1 MPGTFSQILLHVV
14 FSTKRRTASIKP
26 VLQERLYDY
35 IGGVVRA
42 EKGTLYAIG
51 GMPDHIHLLLRWRT
65 DGTIADLMR
74 TVKSRSS
81 LWVHQTF
88 PAFATFAWQEG
99 YSVFSVSKSA
109 EANVKAYI
117 EKQAD
122 HHQKRD
128 FREELLALL
137 RAHGVSFDPQYVFD

>member
-1 MPGTFSQILLHVV
+1 MPGTYSQILLHVV
-14 FSTKRRTASIKP
+14 FSTKGHTAFIESE
-26 VLQERLYDY
+26 LQERLYGY
-35 IGGVVRA
+35 IGGIVRA

-88 PAFATFAWQEG
+88 PASGSFAWQER
-99 YSVFSVSKSA
+99 YAAFSVSKSA
-109 EANVKAYI
+109 EAHVKAYI
-117 EKQAD
+117 EKQAV
-122 HHQKRD
+122 HHRKRD
-128 FREELLALL
+128 FEQELLALL
-137 RAHGVSFDPQYVFD
+137 GAHGVSFHPQYVFY